1 MSLRA
6 HILAWTMERRV
17 KGKMGPTGDIQQ
29 LRASLDR
36 ASLPTPRN
44 VRFEPGTCGAV
55 EGEWVK
61 ASPGASR
68 PGRPVRRLLYVH
80 GGGFVACSA
89 RTHRP
94 ITGAFAA
101 RGFTVFAPNYRLAPE
116 NPFPAGLDDVVA
128 AWRAFSAEGPAAVGG
143 DSAGGNLALAL
154 MLRARAEGLSMPSAA
169 ALFSP
174 PTDLL
179 GTSESYRSNATRDAM
194 FDPEKLRYLVPA
206 YCGDADPAQPL
217 ASPLNGDLAGLPPL
231 LLHVGERE
239 LMRDDSVRLAAKARA
254 ANVRVVLDVVRV
266 VPHAWQLIPFLPEA
280 RASLDAA
287 AAFLATHTPAVVAA
301 SAARAA

>member
-6 HILAWTMERRV
+6 HVLAWTMERRV
-17 KGKMGPTGDIQQ
+17 KGRLAPAGDIRQ
-29 LRASLDR
+29 LRASLDK
-36 ASLPTPRN
+36 ATLPAPKN
-44 VRFEPGTCGAV
+44 VRFEPGTCGGIA
-55 EGEWVK
+55 GEWVS
-61 ASPGASR
+61 AFNAVGPR
-68 PGRPVRRLLYVH
+68 RRLLYVH
-80 GGGFVACSA
+80 GGGFIACSA

-94 ITGAFAA
+94 VTGAFAA
-101 RGFTVFAPNYRLAPE
+101 RGFTVFAPDYRLAPE
-116 NPFPAGLDDVVA
+116 HPFPAGLDDVVA
-128 AWRAFSAEGPAAVGG
+128 AWQAFSAEEPAAIGG

-154 MLRARAEGLSMPSAA
+154 MLRARAEDFALPSAA

-179 GTSESYRSNATRDAM
+179 GTGESYRSNADRDAM

-254 ANVRVVLDVVRV
+254 AGVTVVLDVVRV

-280 RASLDAA
+280 RTSLDGA
-287 AAFLATHTPAVVAA
+287 AAFLKAHTPSVAPQTA
-301 SAARAA
+301 GAA

>member
-6 HILAWTMERRV
+6 HVLAWVMERKV
-17 KGKMGPTGDIQQ
+17 KGKLAPTGDIHQ
-29 LRASLDR
+29 LRASLDK
-36 ASLPTPRN
+36 ASLPSPRN
-44 VRFEPGTCGAV
+44 VRFEPGACGGV
-55 EGEWVK
+55 SGEWVY
-61 ASPGASR
+61 ATG
-68 PGRPVRRLLYVH
+68 PVGPARRLLYVH
-80 GGGFVACSA
+80 GGGFIACSA

-128 AWRAFSAEGPAAVGG
+128 AWRAFSTGGPAAVAG

-154 MLRARAEGLSMPSAA
+154 MLRARAEGFTLPEAA

-179 GTSESYRSNATRDAM
+179 GTGASYQSNAKRDAM

-206 YCGDADPAQPL
+206 YCGECDPAQPF

-239 LMRDDSVRLAAKARA
+239 LMRDDSVRLAAKAREA
-254 ANVRVVLDVVRV
+254 GVTVELDVVRV

-280 RASLDAA
+280 RTSLDAA
-287 AAFLATHTPAVVAA
+287 AAFLKAHVPISAPSTAGAA
-301 SAARAA
+301 

>member
-6 HILAWTMERRV
+6 HALAWVMGRV
-17 KGKMGPTGDIQQ
+17 KGRTGPVGDIRQ
-29 LRASLDR
+29 LRASLDKV
-36 ASLPTPRN
+36 SLPAPRN
-44 VRFEPGTCGAV
+44 VRFEPGTCGGIA
-55 EGEWVK
+55 GEWVN
-61 ASPGASR
+61 AVGGTAH
-68 PGRPVRRLLYVH
+68 PVRRLLYVH

-101 RGFTVFAPNYRLAPE
+101 RGFSVFAPDYRLAPE

-128 AWRAFSAEGPAAVGG
+128 AWRAFSARGSAAVGG
-143 DSAGGNLALAL
+143 DSAGGNIALAL
-154 MLRARAEGLSMPSAA
+154 LLRARADALPMPSAA

-179 GTSESYRSNATRDAM
+179 GTSESYRTNAGRDAM
-194 FDPEKLRYLVPA
+194 FDADALRHLVPA
-206 YCGDADPAQPL
+206 YCGDADPAQPF

-239 LMRDDSVRLAAKARA
+239 LMRDDAVRFAAKARA
-254 ANVRVVLDVVRV
+254 AGVSVVLDVVPV
-266 VPHAWQLIPFLPEA
+266 VQHAWQLIPFLPEA
-280 RASLDAA
+280 RTSLEAA
-287 AAFLATHTPAVVAA
+287 AVFLRAHTPVAAPRVA
-301 SAARAA
+301 SAA

>member
-6 HILAWTMERRV
+6 HVLAWTMEKRV
-17 KGKMGPTGDIQQ
+17 KGWMAPVGDIRK
-29 LRASLDR
+29 LRAALDK

-44 VRFEPGTCGAV
+44 VRFEPGTCGGVA
-55 EGEWVK
+55 GEW
-61 ASPGASR
+61 ASAAKPVGA
-68 PGRPVRRLLYVH
+68 VRRLLYVH
-80 GGGFVACSA
+80 GGGFIACSA

-116 NPFPAGLDDVVA
+116 HPFPAGLDDVVA
-128 AWRAFSAEGPAAVGG
+128 AWRAFAAKGPAAVGG

-154 MLRARAEGLSMPSAA
+154 LLRARADGLPLPSAA

-179 GTSESYRSNATRDAM
+179 GTSESYQSNADRDAM

-206 YCGDADPAQPL
+206 YCGDADPAQPF
-217 ASPLNGDLAGLPPL
+217 ASPLNGDLTGLPPL

-239 LMRDDSVRLAAKARA
+239 LMRDDSVRLAVKARA
-254 ANVRVVLDVVRV
+254 AGVTVVLDVVRV

-280 RASLDAA
+280 RTSLDAA
-287 AAFLATHTPAVVAA
+287 AAFLRAHTPTL
-301 SAARAA
+301 AARTAGAA

>member
-6 HILAWTMERRV
+6 HVLAWTMERRV
-17 KGKMGPTGDIQQ
+17 KGKMAPTGDIHQ

-36 ASLPTPRN
+36 ASLPVPRN
-44 VRFEPGTCGAV
+44 VRFAPGTCGGIA
-55 EGEWVK
+55 GEWVSAVK
-61 ASPGASR
+61 AASKVTG
-68 PGRPVRRLLYVH
+68 PTRRLLYVH
-80 GGGFVACSA
+80 GGGFIACSA

-101 RGFTVFAPNYRLAPE
+101 RGFTVFAPDYRLAPE

-128 AWRAFSAEGPAAVGG
+128 AWRAFAAEGPAAVGG

-154 MLRARAEGLSMPSAA
+154 MLRARAEGLPLPSAA

-179 GTSESYRSNATRDAM
+179 GTSESYRSNAARDAM
-194 FDPEKLRYLVPA
+194 FDPEKLGHLVPA

-254 ANVRVVLDVVRV
+254 AGVSVVLDVVPV

-287 AAFLATHTPAVVAA
+287 ATFLRTHTSVTAPPAGAA
-301 SAARAA
+301 